1 MRITESQVSA
11 SKNEGESSVKKWQE
25 IVKNLTSHTNGR
37 LGLMPVSMPQA
48 LHATAWSESELSLA
62 DAHQAD
68 SVGSAWDDW
77 WEKRAQLADRSITV
91 QELARTSLNRLEQV
105 QSATNACV
113 ELLHDSAMKKARRLD
128 ERLASGD
135 NLGLLGG
142 MPLAHKDLLHRQLHD
157 VGHGMAG
164 TLGLASTDAAVLQL
178 FEKADAL
185 NLARLQMTELAFDPS
200 GVNAMAGHCRNPWST
215 EYIPGGS
222 SSGSAVV
229 VAAGAVDGAIGSD
242 TGGSIRIP
250 SVLCGVTGLKPTFG
264 LVSRTG
270 AMSLSFTNDHLGPI
284 ARSARDCA
292 LMLQAIAGHDMADA
306 HSVPAPYPGRYTS
319 NLDAPVGG
327 LRIGLP
333 SSYFSLD
340 LHPDVQAMMQRNIEL
355 FRQLGAEIREVPD
368 FPYDEV
374 NALAIL
380 VIRAEAAA
388 MFHDL
393 LQPEAVKVGAFTH
406 SRLQEGVPISAEL
419 YLRALALRGPL
430 LMRFAQTVMADV
442 DVLLVPVFS
451 PATPRIAEFDEINSR
466 SQFLR
471 GELTRLTRPLNY
483 LGLPSLAL
491 PGGVCVTA
499 DSREHLPTGFQLVGR
514 PYSERLLL
522 RTGHAYQKAT
532 DWHLRRPPL
541 P

>member
-1 MRITESQVSA
+1 MSA
-11 SKNEGESSVKKWQE
+11 SKNEDNSSVGKWQE
-25 IVKNLTSHTNGR
+25 IVKKLSSTTDTR
-37 LGLMPVSMPQA
+37 LGLMSVSMPQA
-48 LHATAWSESELSLA
+48 LHSSAWSETDRLVA
-62 DAHQAD
+62 DAQPVD
-68 SVGSAWDDW
+68 SVGAAWDDW
-77 WEKRAQLADRSITV
+77 WEKREQLADGSTTV
-91 QELARTSLNRLEQV
+91 QKIARNSLDRLERIQV
-105 QSATNACV
+105 ATNACV

-128 ERLASGD
+128 EHLASGKK
-135 NLGLLGG
+135 LGLLGG
-142 MPLAHKDLLHRQLHD
+142 MPLAHKDLLHRQRHD

-164 TLGLASTDAAVLQL
+164 TLGAASADAAVLQL

-222 SSGSAVV
+222 SSGSAIV

-292 LMLQAIAGHDMADA
+292 LMLQAIAGHDIADA
-306 HSVPAPYPGRYTS
+306 NSVPAPYPGRYTD
-319 NLDAPVGG
+319 NLDAPVHG

-333 SSYFSLD
+333 SSYFSSD
-340 LHPDVQAMMQRNIEL
+340 LNPDVQAMMHRSIES
-355 FRQLGAEIREVPD
+355 FRQLGVEIREVPD
-368 FPYDEV
+368 FPYDEL

-388 MFHDL
+388 MFHSL
-393 LQPEAVKVGAFTH
+393 LQPEAIKVGSFTH
-406 SRLQEGVPISAEL
+406 SRLQEGVPIPAEL

-430 LMRFAQTVMADV
+430 LLQFAQTVMADV
-442 DVLLVPVFS
+442 DALVLPVFS
-451 PATPRIAEFDEINSR
+451 PATPRITEFDEINPR

-471 GELTRLTRPLNY
+471 SELTRLTRPINY

-499 DSREHLPTGFQLVGR
+499 DTREHLPTGFQLVGR
-514 PYSERLLL
+514 PYSEPLLL
-522 RTGHAYQKAT
+522 RMGHAFQKAT

-541 P
+541 